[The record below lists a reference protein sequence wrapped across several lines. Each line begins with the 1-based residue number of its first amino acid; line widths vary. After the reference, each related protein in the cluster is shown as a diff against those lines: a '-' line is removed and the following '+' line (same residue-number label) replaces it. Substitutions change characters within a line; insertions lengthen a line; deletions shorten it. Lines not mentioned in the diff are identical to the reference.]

1 MWEGLWS
8 GGRGRHWK
16 DLKSVGECLKCFKD
30 INRNLMALEE
40 AASEEFRRMLM
51 ETGEKES
58 LLCSGRE
65 FSNTTTC
72 SNTESRK
79 CVY

>member
-1 MWEGLWS
+1 MEQGLWN
-8 GGRGRHWK
+8 RHWK
-16 DLKSVGECLKCFKD
+16 DLKSVGECLRYFKD
-30 INRNLMALEE
+30 INRNLMVLEE
-40 AASEEFRRMLM
+40 AASEEFRRTLM
-51 ETGEKES
+51 ETGKKGS

-72 SNTESRK
+72 SNMESRK